1 MLTNLQLGAQVKSAT
16 NDNLGKVKL
25 LVADPKNNEVTHLI
39 IEKGVLGTRQVVA
52 DRNLVRQVSDD
63 GKTVWLT
70 LSQAELD
77 QLPDFIEHKTP
88 YITPP
93 PPGSMIN
100 SAPAIGFAA
109 TPQTGYTDSV
119 TENPSEGLAERMN
132 VPADSVL
139 VKQGADVEALDG
151 KLGKVKRVNLEP
163 TSGKI
168 TGFVVEHGVFSHQ
181 EYNVSMEQVE
191 SVTESCVRLKVSK
204 AMLTNPGNDPQYQDS
219 SGDYRGEAQ

>member
-1 MLTNLQLGAQVKSAT
+1 MLSNLQLGAQVKSAT

-25 LVADPKNNEVTHLI
+25 VVADPKNNEVTHLI

-93 PPGSMIN
+93 GSLITRPRGWVLRPPRR
-100 SAPAIGFAA
+100 PA
-109 TPQTGYTDSV
+109 TPSRYLQ
-119 TENPSEGLAERMN
+119 PPARAWQSE
-132 VPADSVL
+132 
-139 VKQGADVEALDG
+139 
-151 KLGKVKRVNLEP
+151 
-163 TSGKI
+163 
-168 TGFVVEHGVFSHQ
+168 
-181 EYNVSMEQVE
+181 
-191 SVTESCVRLKVSK
+191 
-204 AMLTNPGNDPQYQDS
+204 
-219 SGDYRGEAQ
+219 